1 MYWFSQSLFHKIYAK
16 PEDDLNSED
25 DTLDHVAT
33 LRIQAPTVIPIRIT
47 LMQNQNGDKMI
58 HSQVPLP
65 PSAWPRKVEPWGATN
80 YLADSGAVLV
90 SQSQEPVMA
99 VSGTGRKKVQNV
111 IYP

>member
-1 MYWFSQSLFHKIYAK
+1 
-16 PEDDLNSED
+16 
-25 DTLDHVAT
+25 
-33 LRIQAPTVIPIRIT
+33 
-47 LMQNQNGDKMI
+47 MQNQNGDKMI